1 MNVFWRQRLEVVDTR
16 MTIGKV
22 DVMVAAKVVVATRD
36 VEVVAAGAA
45 VVAKVVVVV
54 VAVAEAVV
62 VVVAVAEDVVEVEA
76 VDVVVVAEEE
86 TVTMITEITTII
98 RSFGRRVRNKDDIA
112 ISESNIATISSK
124 GERKNLAS
132 IAVTDSTIL

>member
-1 MNVFWRQRLEVVDTR
+1 MEVATAALALKVLVLLLEV
-16 MTIGKV
+16 
-22 DVMVAAKVVVATRD
+22 ALPL
-36 VEVVAAGAA
+36 
-45 VVAKVVVVV
+45 
-54 VAVAEAVV
+54 
-62 VVVAVAEDVVEVEA
+62 VVAVAEDVVEVEA
-76 VDVVVVAEEE
+76 VVVVVVAEEE